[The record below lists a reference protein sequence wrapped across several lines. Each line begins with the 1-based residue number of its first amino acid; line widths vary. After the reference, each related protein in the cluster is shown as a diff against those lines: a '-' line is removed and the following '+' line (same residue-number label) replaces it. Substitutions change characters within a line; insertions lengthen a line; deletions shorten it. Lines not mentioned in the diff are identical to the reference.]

1 MSDYNAKIENI
12 KRSLCEF
19 LKSKT
24 TDIYSAEHCYREF
37 TADDLVF
44 EMQKYYISKFEE
56 EFTNLTENMRVQ
68 LGCYGRNIGYALK
81 TFIKLNPN
89 CTEKSIGKFA
99 NEFLLTQL
107 DDDFDHWF
115 YELRYIQVE

>member
-1 MSDYNAKIENI
+1 MSDYNVKIENI

-56 EFTNLTENMRVQ
+56 EFTNLKEEIEYLLLSN
-68 LGCYGRNIGYALK
+68 LSCKEYI
-81 TFIKLNPN
+81 IKLSENIF
-89 CTEKSIGKFA
+89 KSSRMRCNWLKYISRL
-99 NEFLLTQL
+99 FLVQ
-107 DDDFDHWF
+107 FCQNF
-115 YELRYIQVE
+115 YILITRVS